1 MYRAFTLI
9 YPRKIRESFAKLLI
23 YSNIK
28 LEPRRFL
35 GFVFLFNLSVSLI
48 LGFFLGRLYS
58 VSFWTISLPAFLVL
72 YFGLYLWLLVY
83 ADKKAKF
90 IEEVLPD
97 ALQLMATNLKS
108 GFTTD
113 KAFLLS
119 ARPEFGPLKE
129 EIDLVGKEIIIGKP
143 IEDALNGITKR
154 VRSDKLDHSINLI
167 LSGIKSG
174 GRLAD
179 LLQQTAN
186 ELKNQA
192 LVDKKVRT
200 SVNMYIIFIFVA
212 VAFGAPLLLGLS
224 TFLVEVLTS
233 TLGSVQLPTQVAQKF
248 AVPIG
253 IKEISVSADFIFR
266 YALITLI
273 TTAIFGSFI
282 VGLIKKGRE
291 KDGIKL
297 LPLLILVSLALF
309 FFVRFAAKN
318 LTGGLF

>member
-35 GFVFLFNLSVSLI
+35 GFVFLFNLSISLI
-48 LGFFLGRLYS
+48 LGLFLGRLYS

-72 YFGLYLWLLVY
+72 YFGLYMWLLVY

-143 IEDALNGITKR
+143 IEEALNGITKR
-154 VRSDKLDHSINLI
+154 VRSDKLDHSIDLI

-200 SVNMYIIFIFVA
+200 SVNMYVIFIFVA

-253 IKEISVSADFIFR
+253 IKAISVSVDFIFR

-297 LPLLILVSLALF
+297 LPVLILASLALF
-309 FFVRFAAKN
+309 FFIRFAAKN